1 VTTTDSGSTDDA
13 GFDESGFED
22 RPLGDQAGAD
32 QPHRDAG
39 YDESG
44 FDEAAFEDRTTAEAE
59 LLDDGLGSPRP
70 PTRVPG
76 VWKQMPLAV
85 KVLLVGLLLVAAGG
99 IAVLSRSSLAA
110 NSDLDG
116 GTVIELIPSDGS
128 NIVQQADIGIV
139 VKSGY
144 TAHLSVNGTSIPQS
158 QLQTVPYATQT
169 QFSFTPG
176 AGKVFTRWPAGKS
189 CVAATYYQVQN
200 GPIHASGQDWCFTVV

>member
-1 VTTTDSGSTDDA
+1 MTTTDSGSPDDA

-22 RPLGDQAGAD
+22 RPLGDPSDD
-32 QPHRDAG
+32 QPGGDQPA
-39 YDESG
+39 
-44 FDEAAFEDRTTAEAE
+44 FDEAAFEDRTTAEGE
-59 LLDDGLGSPRP
+59 LLDEGLGSPRP

-76 VWKQMPLAV
+76 VWKQMPLAI
-85 KVLLVGLLLVAAGG
+85 KVLLVGLVLVAAGG

-110 NSDLDG
+110 NTDLDG

-128 NIVQQADIGIV
+128 NILQQADVGIV

-144 TAHLSVNGTSIPQS
+144 SAHLSVNGTSIPQG

-169 QFSFTPG
+169 QFTFTPG

-189 CVAATYYQVQN
+189 CVSATYYTIQAGPTHAAGQN
-200 GPIHASGQDWCFTVV
+200 WCFTVV